1 MDLDNSSQ
9 EPDVSLNDI
18 LKAVKEQGDINS
30 RLRQDLSQL
39 RQEVQGSTLS
49 VATQVKKFKTE
60 SEYKWKYEGNRVQF
74 SLNSELL
81 EDINHTIWALDY
93 SKTDYAREKIG
104 DIKDKIARG
113 INLLKLPTLAKGVGK
128 LSDNIKQT
136 LLLVIPMMRP
146 ESIKRRTW
154 LSANASSRV
163 KR

>member
-1 MDLDNSSQ
+1 MDLDNSFQ

-49 VATQVKKFKTE
+49 VATQVQKFKTE

-81 EDINHTIWALDY
+81 EDLNHTIWALEALALEVDVVY
-93 SKTDYAREKIG
+93 VLFVFLPLNLRLGIAMFSALLILVSSSVSLAIG
-104 DIKDKIARG
+104 F
-113 INLLKLPTLAKGVGK
+113 V
-128 LSDNIKQT
+128 
-136 LLLVIPMMRP
+136 
-146 ESIKRRTW
+146 
-154 LSANASSRV
+154 
-163 KR
+163 